1 MRTLGFFTIKDIRVF
16 EIFLY
21 FFGVKKIVFVLVTFA
36 CLSLW
41 GQISYNITL
50 LGRWDGA
57 PNSDMTHLF
66 NQKYNEVW
74 GYAQNGREY
83 ALLGGV
89 AGYYFIEVTNP
100 THPVLR
106 AYIPD
111 IISSRCINRD
121 LKTYSH
127 YAYFTADNCAN
138 SSLIV
143 VNLQYL
149 PDSVHIVYQS
159 DTICTNIHSM
169 YVDNHRLYACSVR
182 NPGGV
187 TGFYKMAVYSLQ
199 NPERPQLISVLD
211 EPFFSHVHQVTVYN
225 DTAYCSN
232 GFDGLFVYDYRNPAN
247 PVELMRITGYQYSGY
262 NHSSWL
268 SPDHKKIVF
277 TDEVPHNLP
286 IKIYDIH
293 DFNNPELLAH
303 VSSST
308 NKKYKVPHIP
318 YWKGDYIYCSYYSD
332 GLRIFNVS
340 DPTHPI
346 EVGYYDTYPRDD
358 TLAEASFVGNW
369 GVYPFLPS
377 GRIIASDMQTGLYV
391 FDVSK
396 ALSVQNNPDIFV
408 QAEIFPNPA
417 RDFIQ
422 IQGSNFLPGEVR
434 IQIIDM
440 QGKIVVDTFT
450 YATQL
455 LSHQVDI
462 KGLPAG
468 VYAVVLSDSKGRFYR
483 TKFVK
488 Q

>member
-1 MRTLGFFTIKDIRVF
+1 MLFFSYLAK
-16 EIFLY
+16 
-21 FFGVKKIVFVLVTFA
+21 VKKILLNLLFTIFTVSCSF
-36 CLSLW
+36 
-41 GQISYNITL
+41 GQISYNINL
-50 LGRWDGA
+50 LGRWNGA
-57 PNSDMTHLF
+57 PNSDTTHLF
-66 NQKYNEVW
+66 TQKYNEMW
-74 GYAQNGREY
+74 GYAQDGREY

-111 IISSRCINRD
+111 LISSRCINRD

-127 YAYFTADNCAN
+127 YAYLAADNCAN
-138 SSLIV
+138 SSFIV
-143 VNLQYL
+143 ADLKYL

-169 YVDNHRLYACSVR
+169 YVENNRLYACSTR

-211 EPFFSHVHQVTVYN
+211 GPFGHTHQVTVYN

-232 GFDGLFVYDYRNPAN
+232 GFDGLFVYDYKNPAN
-247 PVELMRITGYQYSGY
+247 PVELMRIVGYQYSGY

-286 IKIYDIH
+286 LKIYDIS
-293 DFNNPELLAH
+293 DFNNPELLSH
-303 VSSST
+303 ISSST
-308 NKKYKVPHIP
+308 SKANKVPHIP
-318 YWKGDYIYCSYYSD
+318 YWKDNYIYCSYYTD

-340 DPTHPI
+340 DPRNPV
-346 EVGYYDTYPRDD
+346 EVGYYDTYPADNPD
-358 TLAEASFVGNW
+358 AEASYAGNW

-377 GRIIASDMQTGLYV
+377 GRIIASDMQTGLYI
-391 FDVSK
+391 FDVHQ
-396 ALSVQNNPDIFV
+396 AVSVQQSPDIFTET
-408 QAEIFPNPA
+408 QIYPNPA
-417 RDFIQ
+417 TDFIQ
-422 IQGSNFLPGEVR
+422 IQGSNYTAGNIR
-434 IQIIDM
+434 IQVMDT
-440 QGKIVVDTFT
+440 QGKILINEQEKVSNILSK
-450 YATQL
+450 QL
-455 LSHQVDI
+455 NIQA
-462 KGLPAG
+462 LPAG
-468 VYAVVLSDSKGRFYR
+468 VYILTLTHEKGNSYH

-488 Q
+488 K

>member
-1 MRTLGFFTIKDIRVF
+1 
-16 EIFLY
+16 LY
-21 FFGVKKIVFVLVTFA
+21 LAKVKKII
-36 CLSLW
+36 LSFLFSLTAFLYSW

-57 PNSDMTHLF
+57 PNSDTTHLF
-66 NQKYNEVW
+66 TQKYNEMW
-74 GYAQNGREY
+74 GYSQNGREY

-89 AGYYFIEVTNP
+89 SGYYFIEVTNP

-111 IISSRCINRD
+111 LISSRCINRD

-127 YAYFTADNCAN
+127 YAYMAADNCAN

-143 VNLQYL
+143 ADLKYL

-169 YVDNHRLYACSVR
+169 YIENNRLYACSTR

-199 NPERPQLISVLD
+199 NPERPKLISVLN

-247 PVELMRITGYQYSGY
+247 PIELMRITGYQYSGY

-286 IKIYDIH
+286 LKIYDIS

-340 DPTHPI
+340 NPAIPV
-346 EVGYYDTYPRDD
+346 EVGYYDTYPNND
-358 TLAEASFVGNW
+358 TLAEASYVGNW

-377 GRIIASDMQTGLYV
+377 GRIIASDMQTGLYI
-391 FDVSK
+391 FDVRQ
-396 ALSVQNNPDIFV
+396 AVSVEQSADIFT
-408 QAEIFPNPA
+408 ETRIYPNPA
-417 RDFIQ
+417 SDFIQ
-422 IQGSNFLPGEVR
+422 IQGSNVTPGNIR
-434 IQIIDM
+434 IQIMDT
-440 QGKIVVDTFT
+440 QGKILVDENEKTGNIFSK
-450 YATQL
+450 QMN
-455 LSHQVDI
+455 I
-462 KGLPAG
+462 KALPAG
-468 VYAVVLSDSKGRFYR
+468 VYILTLTHEQGKVYH

-488 Q
+488 N